1 MVCNDCIKKDVCK
14 HKEYLDKYCG
24 LILNDCTYKKSE
36 GSSVKTVEPLT
47 FPNISVTQL
56 EEPKKQTLTR
66 EEVEEKILEL
76 SKPKDEPTL
85 KEMKVCELC
94 GCTDY
99 AEYIHKCSQC
109 GKLVCSNCSIEL
121 SDHSADTNSPMAV
134 ETICDDCWYN
144 LEESDGEEDE

>member
-56 EEPKKQTLTR
+56 EEPKKQT
-66 EEVEEKILEL
+66 
-76 SKPKDEPTL
+76 P
-85 KEMKVCELC
+85 
-94 GCTDY
+94 
-99 AEYIHKCSQC
+99 
-109 GKLVCSNCSIEL
+109 
-121 SDHSADTNSPMAV
+121 
-134 ETICDDCWYN
+134 W
-144 LEESDGEEDE
+144 